1 MTNVVIHQR
10 TALRWV
16 PTHHFFFWLKWFFLF
31 LNSLVWDI
39 FCVLKNL
46 KSHILTTYFVFF
58 NKNLHNI
65 YTSFFITGSS
75 QFHFFA
81 ILRKPTCTLFHVFAH
96 SSKVQCSYIFYEI
109 VLFPF
114 IKLNTIN
121 KVQLKIFRY
130 FQRKF
135 FIF

>member
-1 MTNVVIHQR
+1 MLSFIKE
-10 TALRWV
+10 LLLGGSLLII
-16 PTHHFFFWLKWFFLF
+16 FFFLVKVIFFIF
-31 LNSLVWDI
+31 KFISLTP
-39 FCVLKNL
+39 CVLKNL

-81 ILRKPTCTLFHVFAH
+81 ILRKPTCTLFHVFAQ

-109 VLFPF
+109 VLLPF

-130 FQRKF
+130 FQRKC

>member
-1 MTNVVIHQR
+1 MLSFIKE
-10 TALRWV
+10 L
-16 PTHHFFFWLKWFFLF
+16 LLGGSLLIFFLLVKVMF
-31 LNSLVWDI
+31 LFFNSLVWHRVYKI
-39 FCVLKNL
+39 FL

-81 ILRKPTCTLFHVFAH
+81 ILRKPTYSLFHVFAH

-109 VLFPF
+109 VLLPF
-114 IKLNTIN
+114 IKLNTMN

>member
-1 MTNVVIHQR
+1 MLPFIKE
-10 TALRWV
+10 LLLGGSLLII
-16 PTHHFFFWLKWFFLF
+16 FFFLVKVIFFIF
-31 LNSLVWDI
+31 KFISLTP
-39 FCVLKNL
+39 CVLKNL

-81 ILRKPTCTLFHVFAH
+81 ILRKPTCSLFHVFAH
-96 SSKVQCSYIFYEI
+96 SSKVQCSYILYEI
-109 VLFPF
+109 VLLPF

>member
-1 MTNVVIHQR
+1 MLSFIKE
-10 TALRWV
+10 LLLGGSLLII
-16 PTHHFFFWLKWFFLF
+16 FFFLVKVIFFIF
-31 LNSLVWDI
+31 KFISLTP
-39 FCVLKNL
+39 CVLKNL

-96 SSKVQCSYIFYEI
+96 SSKVQCSYIFYVI
-109 VLFPF
+109 FLFPF

-130 FQRKF
+130 FQRKC

>member
-1 MTNVVIHQR
+1 MLSFIKE
-10 TALRWV
+10 L
-16 PTHHFFFWLKWFFLF
+16 LLGGSLLIIFFLVKVIF
-31 LNSLVWDI
+31 FIFKFISLTP
-39 FCVLKNL
+39 CVLKNL

-65 YTSFFITGSS
+65 YTSIFITGSS

-109 VLFPF
+109 VLLPF

-135 FIF
+135 LIF

>member
-1 MTNVVIHQR
+1 MG
-10 TALRWV
+10 
-16 PTHHFFFWLKWFFLF
+16 PYSSFFFFFGLSDVF
-31 LNSLVWDI
+31 IFKFISLTP
-39 FCVLKNL
+39 CVLKNL

-65 YTSFFITGSS
+65 YPSFFITGSS

-109 VLFPF
+109 VLLPF